1 MRGDDGM
8 MTFLTAIIAV
18 VGIGTMVQQT
28 NLLGRGDPEA
38 SSLASTTQSS
48 SQVLRVLKNDRV
60 VAAVKGRTRI
70 DVLANDEG
78 VLTAD
83 ASLLE
88 IVSLPKCGRA
98 LVADGAVHYLPDPTC
113 DGIQRFHYGLTDAPG
128 FAEVVLT
135 VHQDVADVVAMAVA
149 SKITEPTG
157 TTSPRE
163 VAEMTLAQRIEAALA
178 EKAGYA
184 AAVAAALESNAEA
197 VPTIEDAPA
206 LEIEDAPALEIATA
220 PVLEIGTAPALEIAA
235 APAPYVDFAVS
246 SASESII
253 VAALEPA
260 ILSMPA
266 PETAPLRISPVEIAE
281 VIPVVTGVP
290 TDAASTSLMPTG
302 SVSDDTWAGDS
313 LSQTASLD
321 PAPRDLPQSATAIV

>member
-206 LEIEDAPALEIATA
+206 LEIATA

>member
-1 MRGDDGM
+1 M
-8 MTFLTAIIAV
+8 

-206 LEIEDAPALEIATA
+206 LEIATA